1 MIKKSLLF
9 LFLFEFAIFSIFSQE
24 QKTEITI
31 EDAIELVK
39 ANNPELK
46 KQKLN
51 LEDAKRTSEN
61 RWNKFL
67 PNLSASASVSNG
79 HDFAQSSNWNWK
91 AGAGASLS
99 FSFGLPATIQQ
110 AKLNYLIEQTN
121 YEKLESQTI
130 SEVST
135 KFYSL
140 IAEQQNI
147 QILKE
152 SQKLAKNVYEQT
164 LRNYNNGLASELDM
178 LKSQYSYLSIEPQIQ
193 QAQTSYQN
201 NLANF
206 GLKLGIEDTSNLT
219 LKGELQLEKV
229 NLPSTEELIT
239 NYLEKRHDVILS
251 ELSIKQ
257 QELASKI
264 QKAGSKLPS
273 LNLSENLSLGQ
284 NPLYNSEVQQEGINP
299 ISINGNFSVGI
310 SIPISSW
317 IPGSQDNLKEKSNQ
331 NAITK
336 AEITSAETKKTA
348 KNDIENKV
356 LELNRLWNI
365 IDVSKLNV
373 SIASRSYELAQD
385 GYRAGLVSQ
394 TDLETTRQQMVNAQ
408 LSHLQSQI
416 KYLSA
421 AYDTAYAIN
430 MPIEEFYK
438 TFGNQEKK

>member
-67 PNLSASASVSNG
+67 PNLSANASVSNG

-110 AKLNYLIEQTN
+110 AKLNYFIEQTN

-193 QAQTSYQN
+193 QAQSSYNN

-206 GLKLGIEDTSNLT
+206 GLKLGIADSSTLS
-219 LKGELQLEKV
+219 LKGELQLVQVK
-229 NLPSTEELIT
+229 LPSSQELIEK
-239 NYLEKRHDVILS
+239 YLEKRHDVILS
-251 ELSIKQ
+251 EISVQ
-257 QELASKI
+257 QAENTSKI
-264 QKAGSKLPS
+264 QSANKLPS
-273 LNLSENLSLGQ
+273 LSLSENINLGQ

>member
-67 PNLSASASVSNG
+67 PNLSANASVSNG

-91 AGAGASLS
+91 AGAVASLS

-152 SQKLAKNVYEQT
+152 LSDTGTSQKYE
-164 LRNYNNGLASELDM
+164 
-178 LKSQYSYLSIEPQIQ
+178 
-193 QAQTSYQN
+193 
-201 NLANF
+201 
-206 GLKLGIEDTSNLT
+206 
-219 LKGELQLEKV
+219 
-229 NLPSTEELIT
+229 
-239 NYLEKRHDVILS
+239 
-251 ELSIKQ
+251 
-257 QELASKI
+257 
-264 QKAGSKLPS
+264 
-273 LNLSENLSLGQ
+273 
-284 NPLYNSEVQQEGINP
+284 
-299 ISINGNFSVGI
+299 
-310 SIPISSW
+310 
-317 IPGSQDNLKEKSNQ
+317 
-331 NAITK
+331 
-336 AEITSAETKKTA
+336 
-348 KNDIENKV
+348 V
-356 LELNRLWNI
+356 L
-365 IDVSKLNV
+365 
-373 SIASRSYELAQD
+373 
-385 GYRAGLVSQ
+385 
-394 TDLETTRQQMVNAQ
+394 
-408 LSHLQSQI
+408 
-416 KYLSA
+416 
-421 AYDTAYAIN
+421 
-430 MPIEEFYK
+430 
-438 TFGNQEKK
+438 